1 MAQTRKVKPAY
12 TEQVQRILTKG
23 RHREIKV
30 SEMRDQLA
38 KEIGLTPEVAAALGK
53 EMRLNGAGVAPRRQ
67 VGYKKPTRKEV

>member
-12 TEQVQRILTKG
+12 TEKVKRILTKG
-23 RHREIKV
+23 RHRQIKA

-38 KEIGLTPEVAAALGK
+38 KEIGLTPEVAAALGR

>member
-12 TEQVQRILTKG
+12 TEKVQRILTKG

-38 KEIGLTPEVAAALGK
+38 KEVGLTPEVAAALGR
-53 EMRLNGAGVAPRRQ
+53 EMRLNGAGVAPRKQ

>member
-1 MAQTRKVKPAY
+1 
-12 TEQVQRILTKG
+12 VQRILTKG

-38 KEIGLTPEVAAALGK
+38 KEIGLTPEVAAALGR
-53 EMRLNGAGVAPRRQ
+53 EMRLNGAGVAPRKQ

>member
-1 MAQTRKVKPAY
+1 MAQRRKVKPAY
-12 TEQVQRILTKG
+12 TEKVQRILTKG
-23 RHREIKV
+23 RNRQIKA

-53 EMRLNGAGVAPRRQ
+53 EMRLNGAGVAPRKQ

>member
-12 TEQVQRILTKG
+12 TEKVRRILTRG
-23 RHREIKV
+23 RHRQIKV

-38 KEIGLTPEVAAALGK
+38 KETGLTPEVAAALGK

>member
-12 TEQVQRILTKG
+12 TEKVKRILTKG
-23 RHREIKV
+23 RHRQIKV

-38 KEIGLTPEVAAALGK
+38 KETGLTPEVAAALGK
-53 EMRLNGAGVAPRRQ
+53 EMRLNGAGVAPRKQ

>member
-12 TEQVQRILTKG
+12 TEKVKRILTKG
-23 RHREIKV
+23 RHRQIKV

-38 KEIGLTPEVAAALGK
+38 KETGLTPEVAAALGK